1 MNGSAHI
8 LVVEDDPA
16 IGRLLLMHLREAG
29 WQAMLANTGMAAL
42 RLWAS
47 DCFQII
53 LLDVM
58 LPDLS
63 GWELCQQFRAES
75 NVPILMLTAKASDD
89 DVVRG
94 LNLGADDYLTK
105 PFSQAQLIARV
116 QRLIKRQAL
125 LEPAQPI
132 SSVLIEQPE
141 AAPIRSLSGAAL
153 LREARQKAGL
163 SLYAAERRTG
173 IRWDYLQAIEQGSF
187 MQIPLKQIKPLLL
200 QYCELLQVDA
210 RPIFAHAQQV
220 YLASPEYHPR
230 RNWQW
235 LVAVSC
241 IIVIVIVMLW

>member
-1 MNGSAHI
+1 VNGTAHI

-29 WQAMLANTGMAAL
+29 WHAMLANTGMAGL

-47 DCFQII
+47 DCFQIV

-63 GWELCQQFRAES
+63 GWELCQQLRAES

-116 QRLIKRQAL
+116 QRLIQRQAL
-125 LEPAQPI
+125 LEPAPRLPSLAVEPAEPQPTR
-132 SSVLIEQPE
+132 P
-141 AAPIRSLSGAAL
+141 PSGAVL
-153 LREARQKAGL
+153 LREARQKAGI

-173 IRWDYLQAIEQGSF
+173 IRWDYLQAIEQGAF
-187 MQIPLKQIKPLLL
+187 MQIPLKHIKPLLL

-210 RPIFAHAQQV
+210 RPVFAHAQQV
-220 YLASPEYHPR
+220 YLASPEYHQR
-230 RNWQW
+230 RNWPW

>member
-1 MNGSAHI
+1 
-8 LVVEDDPA
+8 
-16 IGRLLLMHLREAG
+16 
-29 WQAMLANTGMAAL
+29 
-42 RLWAS
+42 
-47 DCFQII
+47 
-53 LLDVM
+53 
-58 LPDLS
+58 
-63 GWELCQQFRAES
+63 
-75 NVPILMLTAKASDD
+75 MLTAKASDD

-116 QRLIKRQAL
+116 QRLIQRQAL
-125 LEPAQPI
+125 LEPAQP
-132 SSVLIEQPE
+132 VANLVVEQPE
-141 AAPIRSLSGAAL
+141 PLPTRPPMGAVL

-173 IRWDYLQAIEQGSF
+173 IRWDYLQALEQGAF
-187 MQIPLKQIKPLLL
+187 MQIPMKQIKPLLL

-210 RPIFAHAQQV
+210 RPVFAHAQQV

-241 IIVIVIVMLW
+241 IIVIVLVILW